1 VKLGEVCEVSWG
13 NTSITKASYE
23 LEGFP
28 AYSATGADGHLPSYE
43 YDREAVVLS
52 AIGARCGK
60 CFRAGGK
67 WTAIKNTI
75 VIFPKDKTDSD
86 VDFLFFYLNREEVWP
101 TDAMAQPFITM
112 GGAQSVLVPLPPL
125 PEQRRIAGI
134 LKEQMAAVEK
144 ARAAA
149 EAQLQAAKALPA
161 AYLREVFP
169 APDAPLP
176 KGWRWVKLGEV
187 CELNPSRTRFPARED
202 SAPTSFIPMSA
213 VDEVEGI
220 VRAMET
226 RPYSE
231 VKKGYTFFL
240 ENDILF
246 AKITP
251 CMQNGKHAIARN
263 LIDGVGFG
271 STEFHVIH
279 PLESVFPEWIHFFV
293 RQPVI
298 LDAAKA
304 HFSGAV
310 GQQRVPENYLHTLD
324 IPLPPLPEQRRIA
337 GILKE
342 QMAAV
347 EKARA
352 AAEAQLSEINALPSA
367 LLRQAFS
374 GLL

>member
-176 KGWRWVKLGEV
+176 QGWRWVKLGEV
-187 CELNPSRTRFPARED
+187 CDVVNGFGFPEHLQGRKDLPFPFIKVSDMNTEGSEIVVSYAANSVDDELLTLVRGKTYPAGTIIFPKVGGALLTNKKRVLGRRATFDNNVMGLVPKSVDSEWLYYWMLTIDLRELANTQALPSIRQ
-202 SAPTSFIPMSA
+202 
-213 VDEVEGI
+213 
-220 VRAMET
+220 
-226 RPYSE
+226 SE
-231 VKKGYTFFL
+231 V
-240 ENDILF
+240 
-246 AKITP
+246 
-251 CMQNGKHAIARN
+251 
-263 LIDGVGFG
+263 
-271 STEFHVIH
+271 
-279 PLESVFPEWIHFFV
+279 
-293 RQPVI
+293 
-298 LDAAKA
+298 AALS
-304 HFSGAV
+304 H
-310 GQQRVPENYLHTLD
+310 
-324 IPLPPLPEQRRIA
+324 PLPPLPEQRRIA